1 MEAGGQLEHLAPDD
15 GAEVVVFAD
24 DFGIL
29 VQGPTEL
36 ASAAIDQLLSHAG
49 VDRSSG
55 TSMSLT
61 DAAAVGST
69 GVALAA
75 ASGDYLRLTA
85 ESLAKVKEFGGQ
97 FDSSG
102 SLRGWVK
109 DGNKFAGQLAFEP
122 VSLAAEQ
129 ALAMQTAAV
138 SLALRSAIADVQKAV
153 ERVEDKVDLIN
164 QHLNSRLRGDVIGTY
179 RHLEEVVHATNAR
192 GHLLEADWDSVAT
205 VRNQLNRDLETM
217 RTFVTAEADRLTL
230 DLSVPKREARFE
242 SMHGKPGHVA
252 DMLTLILIVEQS
264 LHLYEYLRL
273 QHVRNR
279 EAKHVQSALA
289 DARATLAKQ
298 QELDHQLVLA
308 LNAAV
313 ERARV
318 IEPLEI
324 HRVLSKRGL
333 DRNARIVD
341 EKVREFASAVRV
353 PPPGELPD
361 IEQPGLVDARDELR
375 DRAVAGGR
383 VARALGAGAVEAGG
397 SILSSG
403 GRRVRDT
410 VQARRPRR
418 PTNRD
423 DHVKDARGEES

>member
-1 MEAGGQLEHLAPDD
+1 MELERLAPDS
-15 GAEVVVFAD
+15 GGEVVVFAD
-24 DFGIL
+24 DFGVL

-36 ASAAIDQLLSHAG
+36 ATAAIEQLLSSAG
-49 VDRSSG
+49 VERSSD
-55 TSMSLT
+55 SSLSLS
-61 DAAAVGST
+61 DAAAVGAT

-85 ESLAKVKEFGGQ
+85 EAAAKVKQFGEQ

-102 SLRGWVK
+102 ALRGYVK
-109 DGNKFAGQLAFEP
+109 DGNKFAGQLAFQP

-164 QHLNSRLRGDVIGTY
+164 QHLRSRLRGDVIGTY
-179 RHLEEVVHATNAR
+179 RHLNDVVEATNAR

-217 RTFVTAEADRLTL
+217 RQFVTAEAERLTL
-230 DLSVPKREARFE
+230 DLSVPKRESRFE
-242 SMHGKPGHVA
+242 AMHEVPGHVA
-252 DMLTLILIVEQS
+252 DMLSLILVVEQS

-279 EAKHVQSALA
+279 EAEHVQSALG
-289 DARATLAKQ
+289 DARATLTKQ
-298 QELDHQLVLA
+298 HELDRQLVLT

-333 DRNARIVD
+333 DRNARIID
-341 EKVREFASAVRV
+341 DKIREFASAVRV
-353 PPPGELPD
+353 TPPGELL
-361 IEQPGLVDARDELR
+361 EVAEPGLADARDELR
-375 DRAVAGGR
+375 DRAVGAGR
-383 VARALGAGAVEAGG
+383 VVRALGSGAAEAGG

-418 PTNRD
+418 R
-423 DHVKDARGEES
+423 HKGETTGADEPGDES